1 MKNSTGGKHVSPV
14 LTSDASIS
22 INISISISIRSLCA
36 SEDSRDIGISISFLL
51 RLMLMLMFSE
61 DIVDISISARWLADT
76 LTLVLMLMPTCPHWT
91 L

>member
-22 INISISISIRSLCA
+22 INISIRSLCA

-51 RLMLMLMFSE
+51 RLMLILMLMFNE
-61 DIVDISISARWLADT
+61 DIVDISISAR
-76 LTLVLMLMPTCPHWT
+76 
-91 L
+91 